1 MNEGQVAALEAETG
15 HAAAVT
21 ETVSTAKESGL
32 FVTDVDD
39 EICSNEEYFKEID
52 PGEAFTCFK

>member
-1 MNEGQVAALEAETG
+1 MNEGQVADEEAYTG

-32 FVTDVDD
+32 FVTDV
-39 EICSNEEYFKEID
+39 ID
-52 PGEAFTCFK
+52 VDVDL